1 MSARI
6 LFIDSD
12 HAKIFK
18 LNADKIDTH
27 AMKKHDAQHQVG
39 GGGKEDEQEK
49 HFFHD
54 VAKELAGT
62 TELLVVGPGLA
73 KIRFKTHLETHHHQD
88 LCKAVVGMEA
98 IDHPTDPQIMAV
110 GKKFFKTYNLFH

>member
-18 LNADKIDTH
+18 LDSEKMDTQ
-27 AMKKHDAQHQVG
+27 AMKKHGAEHHSSAE
-39 GGGKEDEQEK
+39 KNDEHEK

-54 VAKELAGT
+54 VANELLGT
-62 TELLVVGPGLA
+62 TELLVVGPGQA
-73 KIRFKTHLETHHHQD
+73 KTRFKTHLDSHHHQD
-88 LCKAVVGMEA
+88 LSKAVVGVETV
-98 IDHPTDPQIMAV
+98 DHPTDPQILAV
-110 GKKFFKTYNLFH
+110 GKKFFKTYDKFH